1 MIIGISGVARSGK
14 DTLANGFVEI
24 FRKCG
29 VKAKRY
35 ALADELK
42 KEVKHFLQKNVGIDS
57 FTQNDDDKRII
68 RPFLVSYGTHLRR
81 KLNPDCWIE
90 KLTEN
95 LKGDTISIVSD
106 IRYENEAEWV
116 LDQGGLLIH
125 ITRFNGSDYILPANE
140 EETANDP
147 ILQKKSSVCFTWDTF
162 GETHKEN
169 LTDYCFAFFE
179 ACFNMEDINKWQT
192 TYPLSKRLNKTKT
205 NPV

>member
-24 FRKCG
+24 FKKCG
-29 VKAKRY
+29 IKAKRY

-42 KEVKHFLQKNVGIDS
+42 KEVKSFLVKNAGIDS
-57 FTQNDDDKRII
+57 FTQDDDDKKII

-90 KLTEN
+90 KLTQN
-95 LKGDTISIVSD
+95 LKDDTISIISD
-106 IRYENEAEWV
+106 IRYDNEAEWI
-116 LDQGGLLIH
+116 LSQGALLIH
-125 ITRFNGSDYILPANE
+125 ITRVNDSGYILPANDE
-140 EETANDP
+140 ERINDP
-147 ILQKKSSVCFTWDTF
+147 ILQKKASVRFTWDTF
-162 GETHKEN
+162 GETYKEN

-179 ACFNMEDINKWQT
+179 ACFNMEDIKKWQM
-192 TYPLSKRLNKTKT
+192 TYPLSKKSNKTKT